1 MKAVIA
7 IVRPRFVRSL
17 LLAVA
22 LLGATFTSSASV
34 FVSVAFA
41 PPPLP
46 VYAQPICPGPEYIW
60 VPGYWAYGPEGYY
73 WVPGTWVLAP
83 FFGAL
88 WTPGYW
94 GWSGAVYLWHPG
106 YWGRHVGFYGG
117 IDYGFG
123 YFGVGY
129 AGGYWD
135 RGGFYY
141 NTAVNNVNVNIVRT
155 TYNRPVAH
163 SAGVTHV
170 SFNGPGGVSAR
181 PSAEERLAERDA
193 HRAATPLQVR
203 HERLAG
209 SNRALL
215 ASVNHGSPS
224 LAATPRPAAFAQA
237 QASAGTAGRAGRA
250 PNEAAPRNGRELR
263 AEPNAPHAASPRGN
277 REFRT
282 EHGGPRA
289 NAGPSQTERMPA
301 PERHARTAP
310 QIQKQPAPERQVERH
325 AQGAPRMQSQP
336 APERH
341 AQSAPQFRAQEAPR
355 MQNPPAPE
363 RHVERHAQS
372 APQFRAQEAPRMQST
387 PAPERPARTAPQI
400 QSQPA
405 PERHAQNM
413 PRPQSAPASEFHA
426 QNPPRMQSQ
435 PAPERQAQSA
445 PRPQGQPHESRGGG
459 EKRGEERHGQ

>member
-94 GWSGAVYLWHPG
+94 GWSGAVYVWHPG

-155 TYNRPVAH
+155 TYNQPVAQR
-163 SAGVTHV
+163 AGVTHV
-170 SFNGPGGVSAR
+170 SFNGPGGVNAR

-215 ASVNHGSPS
+215 ASVNHGSPP

-237 QASAGTAGRAGRA
+237 QASVGTAGRAGRA

-263 AEPNAPHAASPRGN
+263 SEPNAPHAASPRGN

-372 APQFRAQEAPRMQST
+372 APQFRAQEAPRMHNT